1 MQVSADFT
9 DPQCE
14 FSSPNLDFVFSFSPD
29 NPASME
35 TMQEKVV
42 SVKNASPLPLQ
53 CNIKSTGPPFMVE
66 PTDMDLQPGQS
77 ADLAVHFDAAFRG
90 QCLSE
95 VVKQNLQ
102 ILYNM
107 GPSAE
112 PKNDRAPHGVHPK
125 RGVIELNGSINYPNL
140 KIDKTEIKFG
150 AVLNDTTKRVKV
162 KITNPS
168 TIKAAFSWSFVI
180 TDKDAKRPGST
191 STVVSSRVDPPQA
204 VNAVFDILP
213 TRGFLLPGQ
222 SEDYEFV
229 FYGHAN
235 HKYKTVAVCEVQGGP
250 EYE

>member
-1 MQVSADFT
+1 
-9 DPQCE
+9 
-14 FSSPNLDFVFSFSPD
+14 
-29 NPASME
+29 
-35 TMQEKVV
+35 
-42 SVKNASPLPLQ
+42 
-53 CNIKSTGPPFMVE
+53 
-66 PTDMDLQPGQS
+66 
-77 ADLAVHFDAAFRG
+77 
-90 QCLSE
+90 
-95 VVKQNLQ
+95 
-102 ILYNM
+102 M

-250 EYE
+250 EYEVKLEGEASSIQFKLDRTESTSRGAGAAQHRQGQVRVLSTHRGRDAADLHQGHALVLRGDAGGEDQDRGGDLSGGAVNDP